1 MKLYEGLFLFD
12 ANLAAKDWPGLEKHI
27 GDLLTKNE
35 AEMVYS
41 ERWPDRKLAYEVQG
55 CRKGT
60 YFLTYFNAPGPA
72 ITALH
77 RDVQLSERV
86 LRLMVLQ
93 NEYIEEVLET
103 HKTRQAEREAARE
116 EKAAAEAAA
125 SDETPEAASAEPSE
139 PTPEVKATETSD
151 EPESVGTT
159 EAPEAEAPSEEAEAP
174 AEEEAAPEDAA
185 VEGPG
190 AEGAEASAEEEAA
203 PEEAAE
209 AAVEDAGAEEAA
221 EAGEPDDT
229 EAGGEAESESVENDT
244 EAENEEA

>member
-116 EKAAAEAAA
+116 EKAVAAAAA
-125 SDETPEAASAEPSE
+125 SDGKAEAASAEPSE
-139 PTPEVKATETSD
+139 PAPEVEATETSD
-151 EPESVGTT
+151 EPESAGTT
-159 EAPEAEAPSEEAEAP
+159 EPPEAEAPSEEAEAP
-174 AEEEAAPEDAA
+174 AEEEAAPEEAA
-185 VEGPG
+185 VEEPG
-190 AEGAEASAEEEAA
+190 AEEAEAPAEEEAA
-203 PEEAAE
+203 VEEP
-209 AAVEDAGAEEAA
+209 GAEEAA
-221 EAGEPDDT
+221 EAGEPDDFGSSPT

>member
-12 ANLAAKDWPGLEKHI
+12 ANLAAKDWPGLEKHV

-41 ERWPDRKLAYEVQG
+41 ERWPDRKLAYEVKG

-116 EKAAAEAAA
+116 EKAAADAAA
-125 SDETPEAASAEPSE
+125 SDEKPEAASEESSEAAPEAE
-139 PTPEVKATETSD
+139 ATETGD
-151 EPESVGTT
+151 APESAETT
-159 EAPEAEAPSEEAEAP
+159 EAPEAAAPPEEAEAP
-174 AEEEAAPEDAA
+174 AEEEP
-185 VEGPG
+185 
-190 AEGAEASAEEEAA
+190 A
-203 PEEAAE
+203 PEEAGD
-209 AAVEDAGAEEAA
+209 AAAEEPGDKDAA
-221 EAGEPDDT
+221 DETAKADEPVET
-229 EAGGEAESESVENDT
+229 EPEGEAESESAEDGT
-244 EAENEEA
+244 EGESEEA

>member
-41 ERWPDRKLAYEVQG
+41 ERWPDRKLAYEVKG

-77 RDVQLSERV
+77 RDVQLSERI

-116 EKAAAEAAA
+116 EKAAADAAA
-125 SDETPEAASAEPSE
+125 SDKTPEVASTEASEATPEAEAAEAVDAPEPSE
-139 PTPEVKATETSD
+139 A
-151 EPESVGTT
+151 T
-159 EAPEAEAPSEEAEAP
+159 EAPAAEAPSEEAEAP
-174 AEEEAAPEDAA
+174 A
-185 VEGPG
+185 
-190 AEGAEASAEEEAA
+190 
-203 PEEAAE
+203 
-209 AAVEDAGAEEAA
+209 AEEAA
-221 EAGEPDDT
+221 AEETGAEETGAEETDAAEEQEPATEDAADETVDADDSDGA
-229 EAGGEAESESVENDT
+229 EPESEPEAES
-244 EAENEEA
+244 AK

>member
-103 HKTRQAEREAARE
+103 HKTRQAARETARE
-116 EKAAAEAAA
+116 EKAAAAAA
-125 SDETPEAASAEPSE
+125 AANETPEAASAEPSA
-139 PTPEVKATETSD
+139 PAPEVEAAEAGD
-151 EPESVGTT
+151 APESVATT
-159 EAPEAEAPSEEAEAP
+159 EASSEGAEAP
-174 AEEEAAPEDAA
+174 A
-185 VEGPG
+185 V
-190 AEGAEASAEEEAA
+190 EEAA

-209 AAVEDAGAEEAA
+209 AAVEEAAPEEAA
-221 EAGEPDDT
+221 EAAVEEAAPEAGEPDAT
-229 EAGGEAESESVENDT
+229 EPGGEAGSESVEDDT

>member
-41 ERWPDRKLAYEVQG
+41 ERWPDRKLAYEVKG

-77 RDVQLSERV
+77 RDVQLSERI

-116 EKAAAEAAA
+116 EKAAADAAA
-125 SDETPEAASAEPSE
+125 SDKAPEVASTEASEAAPEAETTEAVDAPEPSE
-139 PTPEVKATETSD
+139 A
-151 EPESVGTT
+151 T
-159 EAPEAEAPSEEAEAP
+159 EAPAAEAPSEEAEAEAP
-174 AEEEAAPEDAA
+174 AAEETAAEETGAEESDAVEEQEPATEDAA
-185 VEGPG
+185 DETVDADDSDG
-190 AEGAEASAEEEAA
+190 AE
-203 PEEAAE
+203 P
-209 AAVEDAGAEEAA
+209 
-221 EAGEPDDT
+221 
-229 EAGGEAESESVENDT
+229 EAESAKDDT

>member
-41 ERWPDRKLAYEVQG
+41 ERWPDRKLAYEVKG

-60 YFLTYFNAPGPA
+60 YFLTYFNAPAPA

-93 NEYIEEVLET
+93 NEYIEEVMEI
-103 HKTRQAEREAARE
+103 HKARAEEREAAQ
-116 EKAAAEAAA
+116 
-125 SDETPEAASAEPSE
+125 
-139 PTPEVKATETSD
+139 
-151 EPESVGTT
+151 
-159 EAPEAEAPSEEAEAP
+159 
-174 AEEEAAPEDAA
+174 EEE
-185 VEGPG
+185 G
-190 AEGAEASAEEEAA
+190 A
-203 PEEAAE
+203 
-209 AAVEDAGAEEAA
+209 
-221 EAGEPDDT
+221 
-229 EAGGEAESESVENDT
+229 
-244 EAENEEA
+244 

>member
-27 GDLLTKNE
+27 DDLLTKNE
-35 AEMVYS
+35 AKMVYS
-41 ERWPDRKLAYEVQG
+41 ERWPDRKLAYEVKG

-60 YFLTYFNAPGPA
+60 YLLTYFNAPGPA

-103 HKTRQAEREAARE
+103 HKTRQAERDAARA
-116 EKAAAEAAA
+116 EKAAAESAG
-125 SDETPEAASAEPSE
+125 SDEAPETASAAPSEAAPEEAEVS
-139 PTPEVKATETSD
+139 
-151 EPESVGTT
+151 
-159 EAPEAEAPSEEAEAP
+159 PEAEAAPEEAEAP
-174 AEEEAAPEDAA
+174 AEEEATVDSEEAGETA
-185 VEGPG
+185 VEDPVV
-190 AEGAEASAEEEAA
+190 AETAD
-203 PEEAAE
+203 EAAE
-209 AAVEDAGAEEAA
+209 AEDADET
-221 EAGEPDDT
+221 EP
-229 EAGGEAESESVENDT
+229 EGEAESESVEDDT

>member
-116 EKAAAEAAA
+116 EKAAAAAAA
-125 SDETPEAASAEPSE
+125 SDGKAEAASAEPSE
-139 PTPEVKATETSD
+139 PAPEVEATETSD
-151 EPESVGTT
+151 EPESAGTT
-159 EAPEAEAPSEEAEAP
+159 APPEAEAPSEEAEAP
-174 AEEEAAPEDAA
+174 AEEEAAPEEATEAA
-185 VEGPG
+185 V
-190 AEGAEASAEEEAA
+190 EEAA

-209 AAVEDAGAEEAA
+209 AAVEDAGTEEAA
-221 EAGEPDDT
+221 EADELDDT
-229 EAGGEAESESVENDT
+229 EPGGEAESESVENDT

>member
-27 GDLLTKNE
+27 DDLLTKNE
-35 AEMVYS
+35 AKMVYS
-41 ERWPDRKLAYEVQG
+41 ERWPDRKLAYEVKG

-60 YFLTYFNAPGPA
+60 YLLTYFNAPGPA

-103 HKTRQAEREAARE
+103 HKTRQAERDAARA
-116 EKAAAEAAA
+116 EKAAAESAG
-125 SDETPEAASAEPSE
+125 SDEAPETASAAPSD
-139 PTPEVKATETSD
+139 PAPEEAEV
-151 EPESVGTT
+151 
-159 EAPEAEAPSEEAEAP
+159 APEAEAAPEEAEVAPEAEAAPEEAEVSPEAEAAPEEAEAP
-174 AEEEAAPEDAA
+174 AEEEATVDSEEAGETA
-185 VEGPG
+185 VEDPVV
-190 AEGAEASAEEEAA
+190 AETAD
-203 PEEAAE
+203 EAAE
-209 AAVEDAGAEEAA
+209 AEDADET
-221 EAGEPDDT
+221 EP
-229 EAGGEAESESVENDT
+229 EGEAESESVEDDT

>member
-12 ANLAAKDWPGLEKHI
+12 ANLAAKDWPGLEKHV

-41 ERWPDRKLAYEVQG
+41 ERWPDRKLAYEVKG

-116 EKAAAEAAA
+116 EKAAADAAA
-125 SDETPEAASAEPSE
+125 SDEKPETASEESSE
-139 PTPEVKATETSD
+139 A
-151 EPESVGTT
+151 
-159 EAPEAEAPSEEAEAP
+159 APEAEATETDDTPESAETAEAPEAAAPPEEAEAP
-174 AEEEAAPEDAA
+174 AEEEP
-185 VEGPG
+185 
-190 AEGAEASAEEEAA
+190 A
-203 PEEAAE
+203 PEEAGDAAAE
-209 AAVEDAGAEEAA
+209 EPGDEDAGDAVVEEPGDEDAA
-221 EAGEPDDT
+221 DGAAKADEPVET
-229 EAGGEAESESVENDT
+229 KARRPESILISRLPGVRATDRP
-244 EAENEEA
+244 

>member
-116 EKAAAEAAA
+116 EKAAAAAA
-125 SDETPEAASAEPSE
+125 ADETPKAASAEPSE
-139 PTPEVKATETSD
+139 PAPEVEATETSD

-159 EAPEAEAPSEEAEAP
+159 EPPEAEAPSEEAEAP
-174 AEEEAAPEDAA
+174 AEEEAAPE
-185 VEGPG
+185 
-190 AEGAEASAEEEAA
+190 
-203 PEEAAE
+203 EAAE
-209 AAVEDAGAEEAA
+209 VAVEEPGAEEAA
-221 EAGEPDDT
+221 EAGEPDDA
-229 EAGGEAESESVENDT
+229 EPGGEAESESVEDDT

>member
-27 GDLLTKNE
+27 DDLLTKNE
-35 AEMVYS
+35 AKMVYS
-41 ERWPDRKLAYEVQG
+41 ERWPDRKLAYEVKG

-60 YFLTYFNAPGPA
+60 YLLTYFNAPGPA

-103 HKTRQAEREAARE
+103 HKTRQAERDAARA
-116 EKAAAEAAA
+116 EKAAAESAG
-125 SDETPEAASAEPSE
+125 SDEAPETASAAPSD
-139 PTPEVKATETSD
+139 PAPEEAEV
-151 EPESVGTT
+151 
-159 EAPEAEAPSEEAEAP
+159 APEAEAAPEEAEAP
-174 AEEEAAPEDAA
+174 AEEEATVDSEEAGETA
-185 VEGPG
+185 VEDPVV
-190 AEGAEASAEEEAA
+190 AETAD
-203 PEEAAE
+203 EAAE
-209 AAVEDAGAEEAA
+209 AEDADET
-221 EAGEPDDT
+221 EP
-229 EAGGEAESESVENDT
+229 EGEAESESVEDDT

>member
-12 ANLAAKDWPGLEKHI
+12 ANLAAKDWPGLEKHV

-41 ERWPDRKLAYEVQG
+41 ERWPDRKLAYEVKG

-116 EKAAAEAAA
+116 EKAAAAAAA
-125 SDETPEAASAEPSE
+125 SDEKPETVSE
-139 PTPEVKATETSD
+139 
-151 EPESVGTT
+151 ESS
-159 EAPEAEAPSEEAEAP
+159 EAAPEAEATETEVPTLRALYACASLLDQTISEEGVAIKRVRQDVDLTVVQSAV
-174 AEEEAAPEDAA
+174 AAKA
-185 VEGPG
+185 
-190 AEGAEASAEEEAA
+190 
-203 PEEAAE
+203 
-209 AAVEDAGAEEAA
+209 
-221 EAGEPDDT
+221 
-229 EAGGEAESESVENDT
+229 
-244 EAENEEA
+244 

>member
-12 ANLAAKDWPGLEKHI
+12 ANLAAKDWPGLEKHV

-41 ERWPDRKLAYEVQG
+41 ARWPDRPLAYEVKG

-116 EKAAAEAAA
+116 EKAAADAAA
-125 SDETPEAASAEPSE
+125 SDEKPETASEESPDAAASR
-139 PTPEVKATETSD
+139 
-151 EPESVGTT
+151 
-159 EAPEAEAPSEEAEAP
+159 SEEH
-174 AEEEAAPEDAA
+174 
-185 VEGPG
+185 
-190 AEGAEASAEEEAA
+190 
-203 PEEAAE
+203 
-209 AAVEDAGAEEAA
+209 
-221 EAGEPDDT
+221 T
-229 EAGGEAESESVENDT
+229 SELQSQ
-244 EAENEEA
+244 

>member
-116 EKAAAEAAA
+116 EKAAADAAA

-174 AEEEAAPEDAA
+174 AEEEAAPEEAAEVA
-185 VEGPG
+185 VEEPG
-190 AEGAEASAEEEAA
+190 AEEAA

-209 AAVEDAGAEEAA
+209 AAVEEPGAEEAA
-221 EAGEPDDT
+221 EAGEPDDA
-229 EAGGEAESESVENDT
+229 EPGGEAESESVEDDT

>member
-116 EKAAAEAAA
+116 EKAAAAAAA
-125 SDETPEAASAEPSE
+125 SDGTAEAASAEPSA
-139 PTPEVKATETSD
+139 PAPEGEATETSD
-151 EPESVGTT
+151 EPESVATT
-159 EAPEAEAPSEEAEAP
+159 EASSEGAEAP
-174 AEEEAAPEDAA
+174 A
-185 VEGPG
+185 V
-190 AEGAEASAEEEAA
+190 EEAA

-209 AAVEDAGAEEAA
+209 AALDEAA
-221 EAGEPDDT
+221 PA
-229 EAGGEAESESVENDT
+229 AA
-244 EAENEEA
+244 AAAA